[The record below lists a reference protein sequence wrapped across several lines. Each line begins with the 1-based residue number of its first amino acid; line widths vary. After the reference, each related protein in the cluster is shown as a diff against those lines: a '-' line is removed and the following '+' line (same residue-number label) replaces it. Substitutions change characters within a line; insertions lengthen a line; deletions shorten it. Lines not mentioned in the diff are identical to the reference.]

1 MDKPTLTINGT
12 VHTIKELK
20 ARDWRIFA
28 EFVGADLKPTDSDFV
43 DKHAAF
49 IAYCFDVNVED
60 VLNQVYLCDIMPIYA
75 DLQHYFVSVI
85 FDKLDAGIKKINAD
99 LEHFMGEQ
107 GDQEQNEK
115 I

>member
-20 ARDWRIFA
+20 ARDWRYFA

-49 IAYCFDVNVED
+49 IAYCFDVDVED
-60 VLNQVYLCDIMPIYA
+60 VLNEVYLCDIMPLYA
-75 DLQHYFVSVI
+75 DIHHYIMAII
-85 FDKLDAGIKKINAD
+85 FEKLDASLKELNAD
-99 LEHFMGEQ
+99 FADIKEEPA
-107 GDQEQNEK
+107 K
-115 I
+115 

>member
-60 VLNQVYLCDIMPIYA
+60 VLNQVYLCDIMPIFA
-75 DLQHYFVSVI
+75 DIHRYFMTTI
-85 FDKLDAGIKKINAD
+85 FDRLEASMKEINAD
-99 LEHFMGEQ
+99 LEHFMGDS
-107 GDQEQNEK
+107 GDSGEPAK
-115 I
+115 